1 LPRGEGSN
9 GAIHCCDRAT
19 NKQYVVDFRIATKGA
34 RTRFTGPP
42 ASEELRI
49 RRRAFIEQIVLSL
62 DAAAEDF
69 SEDEMSDQRTSVVK
83 PRSRG
88 IVR

>member
-1 LPRGEGSN
+1 MSSIPGSQQKAPHALHRSA
-9 GAIHCCDRAT
+9 GGR
-19 NKQYVVDFRIATKGA
+19 
-34 RTRFTGPP
+34 RT
-42 ASEELRI
+42 RI

-88 IVR
+88 IVK